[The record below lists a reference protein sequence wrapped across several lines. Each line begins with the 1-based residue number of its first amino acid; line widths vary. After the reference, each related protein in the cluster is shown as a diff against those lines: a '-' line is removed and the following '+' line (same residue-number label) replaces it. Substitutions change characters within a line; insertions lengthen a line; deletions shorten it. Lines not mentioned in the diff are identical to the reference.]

1 MNNIQMKN
9 EIPDNDNSTVKL
21 VFDVTFDS
29 GISIQT
35 GTVIITRAD
44 WLSMTG
50 QEKLNTIAKDMS
62 SALLST
68 VIESSGDK

>member
-9 EIPDNDNSTVKL
+9 EIPDNDANTVKL

-29 GISIQT
+29 GVSIQN
-35 GTVIITRAD
+35 GTVVITRAD

-50 QEKLNTIAKDMS
+50 QQKLNTIAKDV
-62 SALLST
+62 SAAMLST
-68 VIESSGDK
+68 VVEDGGTN

>member
-9 EIPDNDNSTVKL
+9 EIPNNDDNTVKL

-29 GISIQT
+29 GVSIQN

-50 QEKLNTIAKDMS
+50 QQKLNTIAKDVSTAM
-62 SALLST
+62 LST
-68 VIESSGDK
+68 VVESEDNK

>member
-9 EIPDNDNSTVKL
+9 EIPDKDKDTVSL
-21 VFDVTFDS
+21 IFDVTFDS
-29 GISIQT
+29 GISIQN
-35 GTVIITRAD
+35 GTVTITRAE
-44 WLSMTG
+44 WLIMTG

>member
-9 EIPDNDNSTVKL
+9 EIPDNDNNTVKL